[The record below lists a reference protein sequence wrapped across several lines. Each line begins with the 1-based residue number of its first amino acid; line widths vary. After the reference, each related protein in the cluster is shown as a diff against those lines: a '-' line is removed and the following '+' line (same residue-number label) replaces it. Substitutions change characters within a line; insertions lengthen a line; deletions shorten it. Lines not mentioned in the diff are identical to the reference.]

1 MTYLDAEPLAQDSG
15 PGRAG
20 NGPAIPTAEAL
31 TAHRPLSG
39 PGPELT
45 GGLLHHW
52 QQRNRTAS
60 LPLALRQLEA
70 AGNLDNLRAAS
81 HAAETSAQGRS
92 AHLNRAPDAVH
103 PATAAEGADAAE
115 AIDASG
121 SGGSGPRYHG
131 PVFMDSDI
139 YKTLEAIG
147 WELARDPGG
156 PAGADLASFAA
167 GTAGLLEQAQAP
179 DGYLDSCIQV
189 SGEPRYSRLASSHEM
204 YCAGHL
210 IQAAVALARAAGAGS
225 AGAGSSG
232 AGSSGAG
239 SSGARSSGA
248 GSSGARS
255 SGAGSSGARSSGA
268 RSSGAEGPGNTA
280 TAGRLMAVARGVAD
294 HLVATFGGREA
305 GLDGHPVI
313 ETALAELYRATGH
326 RAYLDLAAQFVSQRG
341 HGLAGD
347 SGRGHRYLQDHTP
360 IRDMRTEEGHAV
372 RAMYLEAGVVDVAA
386 ETGDTALLASS
397 ITRWEDM
404 VATKT
409 YLTGGNGSR
418 HSDEAFGDR
427 YELPPDRAYNETCA
441 AIASFQWSWRLL
453 LATGQARYADL
464 MERVLYNAFGASI
477 SIDGQRFFYVS
488 PLQRRHD
495 HVEGDDPGRRHEW
508 FSCACCP
515 PNIMRLLASLQHYL
529 ATTDGDALYLQQY
542 TGAQISTPLADGT
555 LGVAVSAD
563 FPWSGEVTVRVTQ
576 APAGPCGLAIRV
588 PSWSSEPRLQ
598 INGTPAEA
606 SRTDRGYL
614 LVHRQWQSGDVLAWT
629 FDVAPRWAFPH
640 PRINAVRGC
649 AAIERGPLVYCF
661 EQADQEP
668 GTDLDDLALLGG
680 TPLADRP
687 ATLPGIGRTVVVEV
701 SAAAMGAGSPEGLP
715 YAAQPPDTAQ
725 PPAGPGGVR
734 RLTATAVPYFQWD
747 NRDGR
752 AMRVWLPS
760 AG

>member
-1 MTYLDAEPLAQDSG
+1 M
-15 PGRAG
+15 
-20 NGPAIPTAEAL
+20 
-31 TAHRPLSG
+31 
-39 PGPELT
+39 
-45 GGLLHHW
+45 
-52 QQRNRTAS
+52 
-60 LPLALRQLEA
+60 
-70 AGNLDNLRAAS
+70 
-81 HAAETSAQGRS
+81 
-92 AHLNRAPDAVH
+92 
-103 PATAAEGADAAE
+103 
-115 AIDASG
+115 
-121 SGGSGPRYHG
+121 
-131 PVFMDSDI
+131 
-139 YKTLEAIG
+139 
-147 WELARDPGG
+147 
-156 PAGADLASFAA
+156 
-167 GTAGLLEQAQAP
+167 P
-179 DGYLDSCIQV
+179 DGYLDSYIQV

-210 IQAAVALARAAGAGS
+210 IQAAVALARAAGAVSSGAVPSGAVSGRSPRGGVVRGGS
-225 AGAGSSG
+225 SGSGAGSSG

-239 SSGARSSGA
+239 SSGA
-248 GSSGARS
+248 
-255 SGAGSSGARSSGA
+255 
-268 RSSGAEGPGNTA
+268 EGPGNTA
-280 TAGRLMAVARGVAD
+280 TAARLMAVARRVAD

-313 ETALAELYRATGH
+313 ETALAELYRATGQ
-326 RAYLDLAAQFVSQRG
+326 RCYLDLAAQFVTS
-341 HGLAGD
+341 AGTAWPATPAAAIVTCKTT
-347 SGRGHRYLQDHTP
+347 SP
-360 IRDMRTEEGHAV
+360 IRDMHTEEGHAV
-372 RAMYLEAGVVDVAA
+372 RALYLEAGVVDVAA

-477 SIDGQRFFYVS
+477 STDGQRFFYVN

-529 ATTDGDALYLQQY
+529 ATTDGDTLYLQQY

-588 PSWSSEPRLQ
+588 PSWSSEPRLR

-640 PRINAVRGC
+640 PRIDAVRGC

-668 GTDLDDLALLGG
+668 RHRSGRSGPARRDTAGRPAG
-680 TPLADRP
+680 HAARDRP
-687 ATLPGIGRTVVVEV
+687 
-701 SAAAMGAGSPEGLP
+701 
-715 YAAQPPDTAQ
+715 
-725 PPAGPGGVR
+725 
-734 RLTATAVPYFQWD
+734 
-747 NRDGR
+747 DGR
-752 AMRVWLPS
+752 RRGERGRHGRGVA
-760 AG
+760 